1 MPVCKLTGAGFA
13 CALVSRA
20 FASTT
25 SGMISATKAL
35 RETGNLKLVSRMLN
49 HRDLRSTLR
58 YAHVLDSEVAD
69 AMERVAQQ
77 RRRPPRLKV
86 V

>member
-1 MPVCKLTGAGFA
+1 MTSG
-13 CALVSRA
+13 
-20 FASTT
+20 TT
-25 SGMISATKAL
+25 SRPRRGARRATS
-35 RETGNLKLVSRMLN
+35 NLCQRMLN

-69 AMERVAQQ
+69 AMERGAKS
-77 RRRPPRLKV
+77 RKKSRTRLKV